1 MMVKRIEKGI
11 GRVIEIAAEL
21 AVNDG
26 GYVVYSP
33 GIDEFYG
40 QASGV
45 ADGEDIILYHQ
56 PATPGMTAEDAEEEL
71 WQHSKSILA
80 KCLDATLI

>member
-1 MMVKRIEKGI
+1 M
-11 GRVIEIAAEL
+11 
-21 AVNDG
+21 
-26 GYVVYSP
+26 YSP

-56 PATPGMTAEDAEEEL
+56 PAPPGMTAENAEEEL
-71 WQHSKSILA
+71 RQHSKSILA